1 MQKVR
6 WGVIGVAKIATE
18 KVIPAMQGGEL
29 SEVTAIASRNRA
41 KADAA
46 AEKLG
51 LPKAYGSYDELLADP
66 DVDAIYNPLPNHL
79 HREWTVAAAS
89 RGKHVL
95 CEKPIGMSSAE
106 AEELIAVRDR
116 TGVKMQEAFM
126 VWTHPQWLKAVE
138 ICRSGRLGKVGSYSG
153 HFSYFNDDP
162 TSIRNIAEM
171 GGGALMDIGCYLL
184 TTSRMIFGEEP
195 RRVMGLVQ
203 QDPRFS
209 VDVLTS
215 MILDFPSG
223 QAIGTCSTQ
232 MFYHQRVQVFG
243 TEGRLEIEI
252 PFNAPNDRPC
262 RLWVD
267 KDGDLHGG
275 GIENIKIDTC
285 NQYRIQGDEF
295 SRAVLDDTDVPYPL
309 EMSLQNMRLIEAVFR
324 SADTG
329 HWETTA

>member
-29 SEVTAIASRNRA
+29 SEVTAIASRDQA

-46 AEKLG
+46 AAKLG

-66 DVDAIYNPLPNHL
+66 DIDAIYNPLPNHL
-79 HREWTVAAAS
+79 HCEWTVAAAS

-95 CEKPIGMSSAE
+95 CEKPIGMSAAE

-126 VWTHPQWLKAVE
+126 VWTHPQWLRAVE
-138 ICRSGRLGKVGSYSG
+138 ICRSGRLGKVGSYTG

-162 TSIRNIAEM
+162 TNIRNIAEM

-184 TTSRMIFGEEP
+184 TTARMLFGEEP
-195 RRVMGLVQ
+195 RRVMGVVQ
-203 QDPRFS
+203 RDPRFS

-223 QAIGTCSTQ
+223 QAIATCSTQ
-232 MFYHQRVQVFG
+232 MIYHQRVQIFG

-267 KDGDLHGG
+267 DDGDLLGG
-275 GIENIKIDTC
+275 GIETIEIDPC

-309 EMSLQNMRLIEAVFR
+309 EMSLQNMRLIEALFR
-324 SADTG
+324 SAETG
-329 HWETTA
+329 RWETA

>member
-29 SEVTAIASRNRA
+29 SEVTAIASRDQA

-46 AEKLG
+46 AAKLG
-51 LPKAYGSYDELLADP
+51 LPKAYGSYDALLADP
-66 DVDAIYNPLPNHL
+66 DIDAIYNPLPNHL
-79 HREWTVAAAS
+79 HREWTVAAAEH
-89 RGKHVL
+89 GKHVL
-95 CEKPIGMSSAE
+95 CEKPIGISSAE
-106 AEELIAVRDR
+106 AEELIAVRDH

-126 VWTHPQWLKAVE
+126 VWTHPQWLRAVE
-138 ICRSGRLGKVGSYSG
+138 ICRSGRLGKVGSYTG

-184 TTSRMIFGEEP
+184 MTSRMIFGEEP

-203 QDPRFS
+203 HDPRFS

-232 MFYHQRVQVFG
+232 MIYHQRVQIFG

-267 KDGDLHGG
+267 DDGDLLGG
-275 GIENIKIDTC
+275 GIETIEIDPC

-309 EMSLQNMRLIEAVFR
+309 EMSLQNMRLIEALFR
-324 SADTG
+324 SAETG
-329 HWETTA
+329 RWETA